1 MGSEN
6 GVFERISPLFL
17 ELSKVGQMGT
27 LSNYYYS
34 QVKGG
39 QAPLPPPS
47 RLAVVLHG
55 ALLARCACGVL
66 REVDPVRQ
74 GSRLDAPLLL
84 KPEGLR
90 PQKGCGG
97 VYP

>member
-1 MGSEN
+1 MA
-6 GVFERISPLFL
+6 FL
-17 ELSKVGQMGT
+17 GEFRHFCDSCEKWVRWGT
-27 LSNYYYS
+27 CQNIIIVKS
-34 QVKGG
+34 KGG
-39 QAPLPPPS
+39 KPPSPPS

-66 REVDPVRQ
+66 RGVDPVRQ